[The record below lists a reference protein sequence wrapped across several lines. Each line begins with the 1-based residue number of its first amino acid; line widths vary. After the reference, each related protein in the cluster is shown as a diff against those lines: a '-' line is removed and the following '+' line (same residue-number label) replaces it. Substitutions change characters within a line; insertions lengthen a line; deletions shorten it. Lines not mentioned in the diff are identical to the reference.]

1 MAEFAPAAGFRATQG
16 MAAALSPPRGLRVS
30 FSLPTI
36 LLDKQEKVGRQRR
49 RRCRKLLILE
59 TKQQELDPRL
69 RGDDNDT
76 RLNARFAGIA

>member
-1 MAEFAPAAGFRATQG
+1 M
-16 MAAALSPPRGLRVS
+16 
-30 FSLPTI
+30 PTI